1 MEGPL
6 NLPERYLEEMKNLL
20 GAEYEDWLSAME
32 QPAVTGL
39 RTNDLKTDP
48 KEFLH
53 ILAGS
58 GFRDMPERIPWIR
71 SGFFTKD
78 SSLFSKHP
86 LYQAGVY
93 YIQEP
98 SAMTPAELLPVSEGD
113 YVLDLCAA
121 PGGKAC
127 QLLQKLNGTGLM
139 YANDLSASRAQAL
152 KKNLEMA
159 GAVNAFVTA
168 EDPANLASHFQGYF
182 DKILVDA
189 PCSGEGM
196 FRREP
201 SMPSFWMKKGP
212 EYYQPI
218 QHEILREAWRMLRP
232 GGMMIFSTCTFSVL
246 ENEGNVERLLS
257 EFPDLRLVEIPAYP
271 GFARGVTV
279 HTEKCVRL
287 YPHRLRAEGQFAA
300 LFQKEGSAEP
310 RPCREK
316 MVYEKNG
323 EIYLIPA
330 DAGPVP
336 GLRYL
341 LTGLHVGTRR
351 RERIAAAQGLA
362 QALTKDM
369 WPKSMDLACTDD
381 RIYRYLRGE
390 TIFCEP
396 SEITENEGC
405 PLLPS
410 ELTEEKGTGSAAGDV
425 QNGNLRRDPRGEER
439 GRKKPRRGK
448 GRPDL
453 YGSRTSAGEPG
464 GKRKPDGSCRMDLR
478 EILILADGFPVGFA
492 DPGVNG
498 MLKNRR
504 NPGWRI

>member
-1 MEGPL
+1 MEEPL
-6 NLPERYLEEMKNLL
+6 NLPEDYLKEMKKLL
-20 GAEYEDWLSAME
+20 GTEYDDWLSAME
-32 QPAVTGL
+32 EPPVTGL

-48 KEFLH
+48 VEFLN
-53 ILAGS
+53 ILAGV
-58 GFRDMPERIPWIR
+58 GITDIPERIPWIHN
-71 SGFFTKD
+71 GFFTGN

-127 QLLQKLNGTGLM
+127 QLLQKLHGTGVL
-139 YANDLSASRAQAL
+139 YANDVSASRAQAL
-152 KKNLEMA
+152 RKNLEMA
-159 GAVNAFVTA
+159 GAVNTFVTA
-168 EDPANLASHFQGYF
+168 EEPSALASHFQGYF
-182 DKILVDA
+182 DRILVDA

-201 SMPSFWMKKGP
+201 SMPAFWMKKGP

-218 QHEILREAWRMLRP
+218 QLAILREAVRMLKP
-232 GGMMIFSTCTFSVL
+232 GGMMLFSTCTFSVL
-246 ENEGNVERLLS
+246 ENEGNVERLLD
-257 EFPDLRLVEIPAYP
+257 EFPDLHLVEIPLRP
-271 GFARGVTV
+271 GFARGVTIR
-279 HTEKCVRL
+279 TEGCVRL
-287 YPHRLRAEGQFAA
+287 YPHRLRGEGQFAA

-310 RPCREK
+310 GPSGERRI
-316 MVYEKNG
+316 YEKNG
-323 EIYLIPA
+323 EIYLIPK
-330 DAGPVP
+330 DSGPVP

-351 RERIAAAQGLA
+351 RDRIAAAQGLA
-362 QALTKDM
+362 QALSADM
-369 WPKSMDLACTDD
+369 WPRSINLRCSDD
-381 RIYRYLRGE
+381 RIAKYLRGE
-390 TIFCEP
+390 TVFVD
-396 SEITENEGC
+396 SAEIIDHNTC

-410 ELTEEKGTGSAAGDV
+410 DLTERGIRS
-425 QNGNLRRDPRGEER
+425 GNCDASEAKS
-439 GRKKPRRGK
+439 GRERRGK
-448 GRPDL
+448 RVEGKKTGRGRQKAGFS
-453 YGSRTSAGEPG
+453 GSMACTDASNVKSGPVEFA
-464 GKRKPDGSCRMDLR
+464 RMDLR
-478 EILILADGFPVGFA
+478 EILVLADGFPIGFA

>member
-1 MEGPL
+1 MEVPL
-6 NLPERYLEEMKNLL
+6 NLPEQYLQEMKVLL
-20 GAEYEDWLSAME
+20 GAEYDDWLSAME
-32 QPAVTGL
+32 ETAVTGL

-48 KEFLH
+48 EEFLK
-53 ILAGS
+53 ILARS
-58 GFRDMPERIPWIR
+58 GLSDMPERIPWIHN
-71 SGFFTKD
+71 GFFTKD

-86 LYQAGVY
+86 LYQTGVY

-98 SAMTPAELLPVSEGD
+98 SAMTPAELLPVSEGEF
-113 YVLDLCAA
+113 VLDLCAA

-127 QLLQKLNGTGLM
+127 QLLQKLNGAGLL

-159 GAVNAFVTA
+159 GAVNAYVTA
-168 EDPANLASHFQGYF
+168 EEPGALASHFPEYF

-201 SMPSFWMKKGP
+201 SMPSFWSKKGP

-218 QHEILREAWRMLRP
+218 QLEILRNAWRMLRP
-232 GGMMIFSTCTFSVL
+232 GGMMLFSTCTFSAL
-246 ENEGNVERLLS
+246 ENEGNVERLLT
-257 EFPDLRLVEIPAYP
+257 EFPDLRLVEIPAHP
-271 GFARGVTV
+271 GFARGVTLR
-279 HTEKCVRL
+279 TEKCVRL
-287 YPHRLRAEGQFAA
+287 YPHRLRGEGQFAA
-300 LFQKEGSAEP
+300 LFQKEGSSEL
-310 RPCREK
+310 RTYK
-316 MVYEKNG
+316 GTQIYEKNG
-323 EIYLIPA
+323 EIYLIQSG
-330 DAGPVP
+330 AGLVP

-341 LTGLHVGTRR
+341 LTGLHVGTRK

-362 QALTKDM
+362 QALSGGM
-369 WPKSMDLACTDD
+369 WPKTVNLSCTDE
-381 RIYRYLRGE
+381 RLAKYLRGE

-396 SEITENEGC
+396 SEIIEGEMC

-410 ELTEEKGTGSAAGDV
+410 ALTEMRGGSGIDGGLAGKL
-425 QNGNLRRDPRGEER
+425 QRERRGAG
-439 GRKKPRRGK
+439 GRTNARRGK
-448 GRPDL
+448 GKACSVET
-453 YGSRTSAGEPG
+453 GKSAADSGR
-464 GKRKPDGSCRMDLR
+464 KRSMAVTCGMDLR